1 MIPDWFYL
9 VCAFAFGSCI
19 GSFLNVV
26 IYRLPRDKSLAFPPS
41 MCPGCEKPIHFYDNI
56 PILSWLL
63 LRGRCRNCKML
74 ITSRYMVVELMT
86 GLLFVAVF
94 ILYFIYGENR
104 FGLNDMVG
112 KEAFHAG
119 GWMFYLMHIVLLCC
133 LIAASA
139 IDLELWVIPLS
150 LCWFCTIVGVVG
162 TAIGRTIVGIG
173 LPEPIIVGFYRHTPE
188 VMVSPSAITS
198 LSAGAVIGLIISMIL
213 LMTGVIKRSYED
225 QGLENIEDQINDK
238 NYPHRLEV
246 LKEVVFLIPIIA
258 CSIGWYWACKSLP
271 ALTEKWVVWS
281 DIPMVYGFLSS
292 LLGYFIGC
300 AVVWATRILGTLAFG
315 KEAMGLGD
323 VHLMG
328 AAGAVIGPVFVT
340 VAFFIAPFF
349 GLAWAFY
356 QMFFKKTRQIPYGPF
371 LSMAIFVVMIFH
383 DFFAIYIKNLFPQ
396 GF

>member
-9 VCAFAFGSCI
+9 VFAFAFGSCI

-41 MCPGCEKPIHFYDNI
+41 MCPGCEKPIRFYDNI

-74 ITSRYMVVELMT
+74 ITPRYMIIELMT

-94 ILYFIYGENR
+94 LLYFMYGENR
-104 FGLNDMVG
+104 FGLGDKLG
-112 KEAFHAG
+112 IEAFQAG
-119 GWMFYLMHIVLLCC
+119 GWVFYLVHIALLCC
-133 LIAASA
+133 LLAASA

-150 LCWFCTIVGVVG
+150 LCWFCTIVGLVG
-162 TAIGRTIVGIG
+162 TAIGRSIVGIDPPDS
-173 LPEPIIVGFYRHTPE
+173 LIIGFYEQLP
-188 VMVSPSAITS
+188 MVDASTVTS
-198 LSAGAVIGLIISMIL
+198 LSAGGGVGLIVSMVL

-225 QGLENIEDQINDK
+225 QNIEGVPDQVEDK
-238 NYPHRLEV
+238 NFPHRLEV
-246 LKEVVFLIPIIA
+246 MKEVVFLVPIIA
-258 CSIGWYWACKSLP
+258 FSLGWYWVSKSVP
-271 ALTEKWVVWS
+271 AIAQIWQSWTE
-281 DIPMVYGFLSS
+281 IPLVYGLLSS
-292 LLGYFIGC
+292 LMGYFVGC
-300 AVVWATRILGTLAFG
+300 AVVWATRILGTLGFG

-328 AAGAVIGPVFVT
+328 AAGAVIGPIFV
-340 VAFFIAPFF
+340 VIAFFIAPFF

-371 LSMAIFVVMIFH
+371 LSMAVFAVMIFH
-383 DFFAIYIKNLFPQ
+383 DFFRLYIKELYLAN
-396 GF
+396 